1 VRFLFAVWRLA
12 ISGPEDETWRQS
24 KPKRAPKERRRPQR
38 LALDQRRSCS
48 IKSHLRIAMWHDV
61 LPEFDGVFEKPTVRI
76 HYQLSID
83 QGFVRAINQ

>member
-1 VRFLFAVWRLA
+1 
-12 ISGPEDETWRQS
+12 
-24 KPKRAPKERRRPQR
+24 
-38 LALDQRRSCS
+38 
-48 IKSHLRIAMWHDV
+48 MWHDV